1 MAILDEFQARG
12 KSSVSTLVS
21 PCHCC
26 SVKGKRANP
35 RNLQSTALKNGQWT
49 KK

>member
-12 KSSVSTLVS
+12 KSSMSTLVS
-21 PCHCC
+21 TGHCC
-26 SVKGKRANP
+26 SVKDKRANP
-35 RNLQSTALKNGQWT
+35 RNLKSTALKNGQWT